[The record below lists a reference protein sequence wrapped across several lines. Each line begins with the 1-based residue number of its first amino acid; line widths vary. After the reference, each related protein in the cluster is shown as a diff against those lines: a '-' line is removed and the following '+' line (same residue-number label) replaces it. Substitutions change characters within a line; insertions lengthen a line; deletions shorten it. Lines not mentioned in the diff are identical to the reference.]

1 MMMTRMILMILMIMM
16 MMYMFAYVVKDS
28 VGGHV
33 QVGTI
38 ALLPRL
44 EGVGLWVGRERWR
57 CCLLGE
63 SGTVCGEETYAV
75 LYRLEEVAG
84 KILEPPPPSLPPT
97 RTIPPLLILYKGEVV
112 AANVPRGMRT
122 P

>member
-1 MMMTRMILMILMIMM
+1 MIIMMIVMLIVMMRIMVMMTRMILMIMM

-44 EGVGLWVGRERWR
+44 EGVGLWAGRERLRRGKWD
-57 CCLLGE
+57 CVWG
-63 SGTVCGEETYAV
+63 GNVC
-75 LYRLEEVAG
+75 
-84 KILEPPPPSLPPT
+84 S
-97 RTIPPLLILYKGEVV
+97 VV
-112 AANVPRGMRT
+112 
-122 P
+122 

>member
-1 MMMTRMILMILMIMM
+1 MTMMMMTRMILMILMIM

-44 EGVGLWVGRERWR
+44 EGVGLWAGRERLRRGKWD
-57 CCLLGE
+57 CVWG
-63 SGTVCGEETYAV
+63 GNVCG
-75 LYRLEEVAG
+75 
-84 KILEPPPPSLPPT
+84 
-97 RTIPPLLILYKGEVV
+97 VV
-112 AANVPRGMRT
+112 
-122 P
+122 